1 MVPIFINLII
11 FSSITAIVIFIAA
24 NRSKVRMEM
33 IKKGPVSFTGTP
45 SKTGSASLLIGLF
58 SVAIGLAFFITSFV
72 YFFDEDIFIFGMFW
86 VLGGGAFLI
95 YWKVTAGD
103 REQSCAWYEQLLS
116 MKNEHQHSE
125 T

>member
-1 MVPIFINLII
+1 MTAVFNVLII
-11 FSSITAIVIFIAA
+11 FGSIAAIVIFIVVAKY
-24 NRSKVRMEM
+24 KVRMEM

-58 SVAIGLAFFITSFV
+58 SVAIGLAFFIMSFV
-72 YFFDEDIFIFGMFW
+72 HFFEEDIFTFGMFW
-86 VLGGGAFLI
+86 ILGGAAFLI

-116 MKNEHQHSE
+116 MKKENQHIE
-125 T
+125 A